1 MTEVTTEEQIEV
13 DPFQGIIDYIETHGK
28 MYREQNIWGDLPKEA
43 PIRVAD
49 IYDWFLKNAVPLT
62 GMDVELADA
71 EMKLTRFFKPEIK
84 QCYYNSMMA
93 HPSLEYWEGWATSM
107 IPLNHA
113 WNVKDGKVVDTTWS
127 LLDHQREKAE
137 HILYFGIKIPREFI
151 VSQLRND
158 THFRQASHA
167 GPFLWDYA
175 IKCIIEEKK
184 QDIETCESYFSPKGG
199 EE

>member
-28 MYREQNIWGDLPKEA
+28 MYREQNVWGDLPKEA

-71 EMKLTRFFKPEIK
+71 EIKLARFYTPEIK

-93 HPSLEYWEGWATSM
+93 HHSLEYWEGWATSM

-127 LLDHQREKAE
+127 LLDHQREQAE
-137 HILYFGIKIPREFI
+137 QILYLGIKIPREFI
-151 VSQLRND
+151 MENLSVNNRFKRANM
-158 THFRQASHA
+158 A

-175 IKCIIEEKK
+175 VKCIIEERTQALENCK
-184 QDIETCESYFSPKGG
+184 SYFAPQ
-199 EE
+199 EEE